1 MATAPETATTSARG
15 TTSATPSTSATASTS
30 ATGTTSARGTTSA
43 TPSTSATASTFAT
56 VTYDTA
62 DAGAYEV
69 LRDRLAAQSADLA
82 RRAGLLNTRRV
93 AEFGSARLALA
104 STERLRTEQPGV
116 PCDLAAVGDTLLLGS
131 AGRPGDMRTRTAAVA
146 DVFTLYDRDLNPL
159 AESAV
164 PGLLD
169 DPAFVR
175 EFADLHRYYRQ
186 ARLLRLRAVGGRLL
200 AVFRTG
206 EKADDIR
213 VLRWELTEDGRAAFL
228 DARGERD
235 DVFPP
240 SHDFEWTA
248 ASREDHVLGRH
259 PHVSVRGEFHVSA
272 VGGALTVK
280 LEDDTETAGGVYSE
294 PVDEPLQSL
303 ADADIAHARVGALIL
318 LRVRPYKEDTDR
330 HLVFNTLTKSV
341 VRLDGI
347 GLACRRLPDD
357 QGIVF
362 PGGYCLAT
370 GVHKTYELDATGLEF
385 EREVRSP
392 NGEDVLYAFHAR
404 GASRGLLLSY
414 NTIRKEV
421 ANPLPCRGWALA
433 EDGTFTVLRA
443 DGDEPAQVHPVQRWH
458 SPYVSD
464 TYAAAAPTGSGPLAR
479 VGNADLVRGISACL
493 SVAGAV
499 GEGITTAEGY
509 RALAASCVRAA
520 DAHHWLG
527 EADLGD
533 LAGALAAV
541 RETAEQVLGEFE
553 TVRDLTRRA
562 AEARDAAA
570 ERIASVVRRL
580 RGEAPKEAAAWV
592 RGLTELRH
600 AHGHLLT
607 VKELRYADA
616 PGIDAL
622 AEEAEASLADLGRRA
637 VAFLAREDA
646 FDAQRAD
653 AEALVADAEAIATV
667 AEAGPV
673 AARLDELADGLRT
686 VTDVVAE
693 LDLGDTTVR
702 TALLER
708 VAAVLGGVNRARATL
723 DARRRALLDREGR
736 AEFTAET
743 ALLGQAVTAALAAAD
758 TPERCDDQL
767 ARLLARLED
776 LESRFAEFDGFLAE
790 LADKR
795 TEIYDALAVRK
806 QALSDTRAR
815 RAGQLAA
822 AAARIMET
830 ITRRCATLADADA
843 VSTYFASDP
852 MPAKVRRTADEL
864 RALGDSVR
872 AEELD
877 GRLKSARQEASRA
890 LRDRT
895 DLYADDG
902 RTLRLGAHRFA
913 VNTQPL
919 DLTLVPDGDGLAF
932 ALTGTDYRSP
942 VTDPDFAATR
952 ALWDRTLPSES
963 PGVYRAEHLAARL
976 LREHGASA
984 LAAADDLPA
993 LVREAAQ
1000 EAYDEGYERGVHDH
1014 DATAVLTA
1022 LLPLYD
1028 RAGTLVHEPA
1038 ARAAAQLFWAHG
1050 TTPQARETWTRRALS
1065 LARARAAFGLSAAI
1079 GDLEEELAGAID
1091 AWSGS
1096 TSGPRPG
1103 ESVAGSV
1110 GRAGAGLGPAGTAG
1124 VASADAAAAAGGV
1137 AASPPGASG
1146 AAGTAGV
1153 PASAAGAGSLVG
1165 TADAAVGAAGP
1176 AAAGGARRA
1185 AGVLPAAGGRARTAE
1200 GFAGAARTVG
1210 LPTGALG
1217 RPAGPSGSGAEG
1229 ARAAAAY
1236 LFHELTAAPDGF
1248 VLGAGTRTLLEKFRR
1263 TVGSPAYDEDLA
1275 ALDDLAARGQL
1286 AEAWILSYAAATGA
1300 DLTPGDLAEAVAAEL
1315 CPDLPRYDGDAPP
1328 TATAEGLLGTHP
1340 RVTDG
1345 RLPLRL
1351 DEFLARTARFAA
1363 HDVPAFRAY
1372 QRRRTA
1378 LVGAERDRLRLDD
1391 HRPRVMSAFVRNR
1404 LVDEVY
1410 LPLVGDS
1417 LAKQLGATGDGKR
1430 TDTGGLLLLLS
1441 PPGYGKTTLVE
1452 YVAERLGLM
1461 LVKVGGPAL
1470 GHAVTSLDPA
1480 DAPNATARQEIQKI
1494 NFALAAGNNT
1504 LLYLDD
1510 IQHTSPELLQK
1521 FIPLCDAT
1529 RRVDGV
1535 WDGRPRTYDLRGK
1548 RFAVCMA
1555 GNPYTESGARFQ
1567 VPDML
1572 ANRADVWNLGDV
1584 LTGKEEAF
1592 ALSFLENALTA
1603 NPVLAPLA
1611 ARDRTDLE
1619 LLVRLATGD
1628 PTARADRL
1636 GHAYPPAELER
1647 VLSVLRHLVAARE
1660 TVLAVNAAYIASAA
1674 RSDDTRTEPAFRLQG
1689 SYRNMNKIAQ
1699 RIRPVMNDAERAAV
1713 LDDHYRAEAQTLT
1726 QGAEANLLKLAE
1738 LRGTLTT
1745 EQAARWAE
1753 VRTAHVRART
1763 LGGAEGDPLSRAVA
1777 ALGLLADRVAAV
1789 ESAITRAA
1797 DPRHLLA
1804 NPHARHTADGGT
1816 ER

>member
-1 MATAPETATTSARG
+1 MATAPETATTSA
-15 TTSATPSTSATASTS
+15 TASTS
-30 ATGTTSARGTTSA
+30 ATVA
-43 TPSTSATASTFAT
+43 
-56 VTYDTA
+56 YDTA

-82 RRAGLLNTRRV
+82 RRAELLNARRV
-93 AEFGSARLALA
+93 EEFGSARLELA
-104 STERLRTEQPGV
+104 STERLRTEHPGV
-116 PCDLAAVGDTLLLGS
+116 PRDLAAVGDALLLGS
-131 AGRPGDMRTRTAAVA
+131 TGRPGGGSSRTTAVA

-159 AESAV
+159 PESAV

-186 ARLLRLRAVGGRLL
+186 ARLLRLRPVGGRLL

-240 SHDFEWTA
+240 AHDFEWTA
-248 ASREDHVLGRH
+248 ATREDHVLGRH

-280 LEDDTETAGGVYSE
+280 LEDDTETPEGVYSE

-357 QGIVF
+357 QGVVF

-370 GVHKTYELDATGLEF
+370 GAHKTYELDAEGLEF

-443 DGDEPAQVHPVQRWH
+443 DGDEPAQVHPVQLWH

-464 TYAAAAPTGSGPLAR
+464 THAAAAPAGSGPLAR

-499 GEGITTAEGY
+499 GEGVTTAEGY

-520 DAHHWLG
+520 DGHHWLG
-527 EADLGD
+527 EADLGG

-541 RETAEQVLGEFE
+541 RETAEQVLAEFE

-622 AEEAEASLADLGRRA
+622 AEEAEASLAELGRRA

-653 AEALVADAEAIATV
+653 VEALVADAEAIATV

-693 LDLGDTTVR
+693 LDMGDATVR

-795 TEIYDALAVRK
+795 TEIYDALAARK
-806 QALSDTRAR
+806 QSLSDTRAR
-815 RAGQLAA
+815 RAEQLAA
-822 AAARIMET
+822 SAARIMET
-830 ITRRCATLADADA
+830 VVRRCATLADADA

-852 MPAKVRRTADEL
+852 MPAKVRRTAEEL
-864 RALGDSVR
+864 RALGDTVR

-877 GRLKSARQEASRA
+877 GRLKSARQEAARA

-952 ALWDRTLPSES
+952 AHWDRTLPSES

-1038 ARAAAQLFWAHG
+1038 ARAAAQLFWTHG
-1050 TTPQARETWTRRALS
+1050 TTPRMRESWTRRARS
-1065 LARARAAFGLSAAI
+1065 LARARDTFGLSTAV

-1091 AWSGS
+1091 AWRGPG
-1096 TSGPRPG
+1096 SGP
-1103 ESVAGSV
+1103 EETVAGAV
-1110 GRAGAGLGPAGTAG
+1110 GRAGAGRGPAGTAG
-1124 VASADAAAAAGGV
+1124 GASADPSAATAGV
-1137 AASPPGASG
+1137 AASPTGASG
-1146 AAGTAGV
+1146 AVAGV
-1153 PASAAGAGSLVG
+1153 A
-1165 TADAAVGAAGP
+1165 GAAGP

-1185 AGVLPAAGGRARTAE
+1185 ADVLPAAGVRARTAE
-1200 GFAGAARTVG
+1200 GFEAAAGTAGHPA
-1210 LPTGALG
+1210 GALG
-1217 RPAGPSGSGAEG
+1217 RPAEPSGSGG
-1229 ARAAAAY
+1229 QLARAAAAY
-1236 LFHELTAAPDGF
+1236 LFHELTADPGGF

-1275 ALDDLAARGQL
+1275 AVDDLAARGQL
-1286 AEAWILSYAAATGA
+1286 AEAWISSYAVATGA

-1328 TATAEGLLGTHP
+1328 TATAEGLLGSHP
-1340 RVTDG
+1340 RVTGG

-1480 DAPNATARQEIQKI
+1480 DAPNATARQEVEKI

-1584 LTGKEEAF
+1584 LTGKEDAF

-1611 ARDRTDLE
+1611 GRDRTDLE

-1636 GHAYPPAELER
+1636 AHAYPPAELER
-1647 VLSVLRHLVAARE
+1647 ILSVLRHLVAARE

-1699 RIRPVMNDAERAAV
+1699 RVRPVMNDAERAAV
-1713 LDDHYRAEAQTLT
+1713 LDDHYTAEAQTLT
-1726 QGAEANLLKLAE
+1726 HGAEANLLKLAE
-1738 LRGTLTT
+1738 LRGTLTP

-1763 LGGAEGDPLSRAVA
+1763 LGGADDDPVVRAVA

-1797 DPRHLLA
+1797 DPRRLLA
-1804 NPHARHTADGGT
+1804 NPHAGHAGHADGGT

>member
-1 MATAPETATTSARG
+1 MATAPEKA
-15 TTSATPSTSATASTS
+15 
-30 ATGTTSARGTTSA
+30 ATGTH
-43 TPSTSATASTFAT
+43 
-56 VTYDTA
+56 DTGDTG

-69 LRDRLAAQSADLA
+69 LRDRLAAQTADLA
-82 RRAGLLNTRRV
+82 RRAGLLNARRV
-93 AEFGSARLALA
+93 EEFGSARLELA
-104 STERLRTEQPGV
+104 STERLRTEHPGV
-116 PCDLAAVGDTLLLGS
+116 PCDLAAVGDALLLGS
-131 AGRPGDMRTRTAAVA
+131 TGRPGHRTGTAAVA

-159 AESAV
+159 PEPAV

-186 ARLLRLRAVGGRLL
+186 ARLLRLRPVGGRLL

-248 ASREDHVLGRH
+248 ATREDHVLGRH

-347 GLACRRLPDD
+347 GTACRRLPDD

-370 GVHKTYELDATGLEF
+370 GVHKTYELDVSGLEF

-404 GASRGLLLSY
+404 GESRGLLLSY

-443 DGDEPAQVHPVQRWH
+443 DGDEPAQVHPVQLWH

-464 TYAAAAPTGSGPLAR
+464 THAAAAPAGSGPLAR

-499 GEGITTAEGY
+499 GDGITTAEGY

-520 DAHHWLG
+520 DGHHWLG

-541 RETAEQVLGEFE
+541 RETAEQVLAEYE

-562 AEARDAAA
+562 AEARDEAA

-607 VKELRYADA
+607 VKEMRYADA

-622 AEEAEASLADLGRRA
+622 AVEAEESLAELGRRA

-646 FDAQRAD
+646 FDAQRAEV
-653 AEALVADAEAIATV
+653 EALVADAEAIATV

-693 LDLGDTTVR
+693 LDMGDATVR

-736 AEFTAET
+736 AGFTAET

-795 TEIYDALAVRK
+795 TEIYDALAARK

-815 RAGQLAA
+815 RAEQLAA
-822 AAARIMET
+822 SAARIMET

-852 MPAKVRRTADEL
+852 MPAKVRRTAEEL

-952 ALWDRTLPSES
+952 AHWDRTLPSES

-1014 DATAVLTA
+1014 DATVVLTA
-1022 LLPLYD
+1022 LLPLYEK
-1028 RAGTLVHEPA
+1028 AGTLVHEPA

-1050 TTPQARETWTRRALS
+1050 TTPETRDSWTRRALS
-1065 LARARAAFGLSAAI
+1065 LARARDTFGLSTAI
-1079 GDLEEELAGAID
+1079 GDLEEELAGALD
-1091 AWSGS
+1091 AWTRTGS
-1096 TSGPRPG
+1096 ATG
-1103 ESVAGSV
+1103 ED
-1110 GRAGAGLGPAGTAG
+1110 T
-1124 VASADAAAAAGGV
+1124 
-1137 AASPPGASG
+1137 
-1146 AAGTAGV
+1146 
-1153 PASAAGAGSLVG
+1153 
-1165 TADAAVGAAGP
+1165 
-1176 AAAGGARRA
+1176 
-1185 AGVLPAAGGRARTAE
+1185 
-1200 GFAGAARTVG
+1200 
-1210 LPTGALG
+1210 
-1217 RPAGPSGSGAEG
+1217 

-1236 LFHELTAAPDGF
+1236 LFHELTAGPGGF

-1286 AEAWILSYAAATGA
+1286 AEAWISSYAAATGA

-1340 RVTDG
+1340 RITGG
-1345 RLPLRL
+1345 RLALRL

-1363 HDVPAFRAY
+1363 HDVPGFRAY

-1378 LVGAERDRLRLDD
+1378 LVGAERARLRLDD

-1470 GHAVTSLDPA
+1470 GHGVTSLDPA
-1480 DAPNATARQEIQKI
+1480 DAPNATARQEVEKI
-1494 NFALAAGNNT
+1494 NFALASANNT

-1535 WDGRPRTYDLRGK
+1535 WNGAPRTYDLRGK

-1611 ARDRTDLE
+1611 GRDRADLE

-1636 GHAYPPAELER
+1636 DHAYPPAELER
-1647 VLSVLRHLVAARE
+1647 ILSVLRHLVAARE

-1674 RSDDTRTEPAFRLQG
+1674 RSDETRTEPAFRLQG

-1699 RIRPVMNDAERAAV
+1699 RVRPVMNDAERAAV
-1713 LDDHYRAEAQTLT
+1713 LDDHYTAEAQTLT
-1726 QGAEANLLKLAE
+1726 HGAEANLLKLAE
-1738 LRGTLTT
+1738 LRGTLTP
-1745 EQAARWAE
+1745 EQADRWAE

-1763 LGGAEGDPLSRAVA
+1763 LGGPDDDPLTRAVA

-1804 NPHARHTADGGT
+1804 NPNARHAADGT

>member
-1 MATAPETATTSARG
+1 MATAPEKA
-15 TTSATPSTSATASTS
+15 
-30 ATGTTSARGTTSA
+30 ATGTHDTG
-43 TPSTSATASTFAT
+43 
-56 VTYDTA
+56 DTA

-69 LRDRLAAQSADLA
+69 LRDRLAAQTADLA
-82 RRAGLLNTRRV
+82 RRAGLLNARRV
-93 AEFGSARLALA
+93 EEFGSARLELA
-104 STERLRTEQPGV
+104 STERLRTEHPGV
-116 PCDLAAVGDTLLLGS
+116 PCDLAAVGDALLLGS
-131 AGRPGDMRTRTAAVA
+131 TGRPGHRTGTAAVA

-159 AESAV
+159 PESAV

-186 ARLLRLRAVGGRLL
+186 ARLLRLRPVGGRLL

-206 EKADDIR
+206 EKAADIR

-248 ASREDHVLGRH
+248 ATREDHVLGRH

-347 GLACRRLPDD
+347 GAACRRLPDD

-370 GVHKTYELDATGLEF
+370 GVHKTYELDAAGLEF

-404 GASRGLLLSY
+404 GESRGLLLSY

-443 DGDEPAQVHPVQRWH
+443 DGDEPAQVHPVQLWH

-464 TYAAAAPTGSGPLAR
+464 THAAAAPAGSGPLAR

-499 GEGITTAEGY
+499 GDGITTAEGY

-520 DAHHWLG
+520 DGHHWLG

-541 RETAEQVLGEFE
+541 RETADQVLAEFE

-562 AEARDAAA
+562 AEARDEAA

-607 VKELRYADA
+607 VKEMRYADA

-622 AEEAEASLADLGRRA
+622 AGEAEASLAELGRRA

-653 AEALVADAEAIATV
+653 VEALVADAEAIATV

-693 LDLGDTTVR
+693 LDVGDATVR

-795 TEIYDALAVRK
+795 TEIYDALAARK

-815 RAGQLAA
+815 RAEQLAA
-822 AAARIMET
+822 SAARIMET
-830 ITRRCATLADADA
+830 VTRRCATLADADA

-852 MPAKVRRTADEL
+852 MPAKVRRTAEEL

-877 GRLKSARQEASRA
+877 GRLKSARQEAARA

-952 ALWDRTLPSES
+952 AHWDRTLPSES

-976 LREHGASA
+976 LRQHGASA

-1014 DATAVLTA
+1014 DATLVLTA
-1022 LLPLYD
+1022 LLPLYEK
-1028 RAGTLVHEPA
+1028 AGTLVHEPA

-1050 TTPQARETWTRRALS
+1050 TTPRAREAWTRRARS
-1065 LARARAAFGLSAAI
+1065 LARARDTFGLWAAI
-1079 GDLEEELAGAID
+1079 AALEEELAAAVGT
-1091 AWSGS
+1091 WPG
-1096 TSGPRPG
+1096 PG
-1103 ESVAGSV
+1103 EMVAGAGPV
-1110 GRAGAGLGPAGTAG
+1110 PGGAAGGAPAEDGRAGVPPAATGG
-1124 VASADAAAAAGGV
+1124 AAG
-1137 AASPPGASG
+1137 SLPGAAGPPSGAGAPSG
-1146 AAGTAGV
+1146 AAG
-1153 PASAAGAGSLVG
+1153 SAAGAAGSG
-1165 TADAAVGAAGP
+1165 AGAPGSGVGAAVSG
-1176 AAAGGARRA
+1176 AAGDAGRA
-1185 AGVLPAAGGRARTAE
+1185 AGVPRAGRGTARSAE
-1200 GFAGAARTVG
+1200 GFAGAAGAAGAVG
-1210 LPTGALG
+1210 SATGTSG
-1217 RPAGPSGSGAEG
+1217 PPAGAPGSGAEH

-1236 LFHELTAAPDGF
+1236 LFHELTTEPEGF

-1263 TVGSPAYDEDLA
+1263 TVGTPAYDEDLA

-1286 AEAWILSYAAATGA
+1286 AEAWISSYAAAGGTG
-1300 DLTPGDLAEAVAAEL
+1300 LTPGDLAEAVAAEL
-1315 CPDLPRYDGDAPP
+1315 CPDLPRYDGDVPP

-1340 RVTDG
+1340 RITGG

-1363 HDVPAFRAY
+1363 HDVPEFRAY

-1378 LVGAERDRLRLDD
+1378 LVGAERARLRLDD

-1470 GHAVTSLDPA
+1470 GHGVTSLDPA
-1480 DAPNATARQEIQKI
+1480 DAPNATARQEVEKI
-1494 NFALAAGNNT
+1494 NFALASANNT

-1535 WDGRPRTYDLRGK
+1535 WNGAPRTYDLRGK

-1611 ARDRTDLE
+1611 GRDRADLE

-1636 GHAYPPAELER
+1636 DHAYPPAELER
-1647 VLSVLRHLVAARE
+1647 ILSVLRHLVAARE

-1674 RSDDTRTEPAFRLQG
+1674 RSDETRTEPAFRLQG

-1699 RIRPVMNDAERAAV
+1699 RVRPVMNDAERAAV
-1713 LDDHYRAEAQTLT
+1713 LDDHYTAEAQTLT
-1726 QGAEANLLKLAE
+1726 HGAEANLLKLAE
-1738 LRGTLTT
+1738 LRGTLTP
-1745 EQAARWAE
+1745 EQADRWAE

-1763 LGGAEGDPLSRAVA
+1763 LGGPDGDPLTRAVA

-1804 NPHARHTADGGT
+1804 NPHARHAAGGT